1 MFYYDTAFSQL
12 MKIVDPIQTSDGYSA
27 LIIKSVSH
35 PTKEEIK
42 NAKNKNF
49 RKEYKK
55 SDFFND
61 DSERGYYHHLI
72 KK

>member
-1 MFYYDTAFSQL
+1 MFYYDTAFSPL
-12 MKIVDPIQTSDGYSA
+12 MKIVDTNQTSDGYSA

-55 SDFFND
+55 VISLMMIQNAD
-61 DSERGYYHHLI
+61 I
-72 KK
+72 TII